1 MLDPLDY
8 VVFTAK
14 AQLDP
19 KYNTCAIMEI
29 FQVPSGGL
37 V

>member
-1 MLDPLDY
+1 MLDPFDY
-8 VVFTAK
+8 VVFIAK

-19 KYNTCAIMEI
+19 KYNTCAIMGM

-37 V
+37 A

>member
-1 MLDPLDY
+1 MGHFDY
-8 VVFTAK
+8 VVFTTK
-14 AQLDP
+14 EQIDP
-19 KYNTCAIMEI
+19 KYNTVAIVGI